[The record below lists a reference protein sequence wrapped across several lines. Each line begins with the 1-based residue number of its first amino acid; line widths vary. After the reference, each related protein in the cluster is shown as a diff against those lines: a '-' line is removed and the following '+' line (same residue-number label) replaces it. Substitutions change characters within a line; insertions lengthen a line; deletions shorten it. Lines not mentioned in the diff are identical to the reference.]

1 MHFGNNR
8 FNKAHYTVAAV
19 TVKYRSLKANT
30 NSSSTALH
38 TGKGS
43 KDLEC
48 WKELQIFKVS
58 HTNKKK
64 VTCNGDLNNVKGFVC
79 EEGMWRGGRNRG
91 RSEGKRKRSEET
103 KYEF

>member
-48 WKELQIFKVS
+48 
-58 HTNKKK
+58 
-64 VTCNGDLNNVKGFVC
+64 
-79 EEGMWRGGRNRG
+79 
-91 RSEGKRKRSEET
+91 
-103 KYEF
+103 